1 MAANSA
7 TAIPNA
13 GMGAGTNNASAIVF
27 RPIVWGD
34 LDAVV
39 DLFDRTWPQDVD
51 KVGADMSRLISRYF
65 VLHYLLPTTFA
76 NGAFAADGTLAG
88 VTFIRVAGEAPQLDE
103 IEVGEEMKALERR
116 IDADPEAAKHMAALK
131 SGFSVELDLER
142 EGRANETTMGELE
155 LFIVNPDVRG
165 HGVGGQLWRRMQ
177 EQIGRVRRMGRARV
191 LPAHRFRLRR
201 ELLRPQG
208 VGLHRAPHGK
218 RDGRP
223 ARRQRRRRSAA
234 TVRRHV
240 HLPGK
245 GDGVTSAKPQSQSH
259 EPHESQKTQSPYA
272 QLFRIP
278 GTKAFCV
285 SGAIARLPMSM
296 MGLGIV
302 LALNHMYDNWT
313 IAGVMSAAYVLAT
326 AAVTPLYARLF
337 DRFGQRKVGPVILTV
352 QIIVML
358 GFAFAALM
366 RVPIPLL
373 FVLAVV
379 MGMTQ
384 FSFGALVRT
393 RWAYV
398 LDRADKEDLLN
409 TAYALESAID
419 EIVFIF
425 GPILAAF
432 LAASVHPV
440 SQLFVPTLACA
451 FGGAVFFALRD
462 TQPPVLREI
471 TVVAAGTDDADVRL
485 AAGGAAGAAVS
496 ADRFDLDRLKTGDR
510 DRRKRNVLT
519 YAGVLPLL
527 AVFIVFNMAFTAF
540 DTSMTA
546 VMKSLHLDSVLGVQL
561 AMLAVGSCMGALV
574 FGSRE
579 LKGSRWR
586 HMIMFL
592 ALMTV
597 GFVVI
602 HLCQGNLIVM
612 GLVEILTGLTISPV
626 FASGNLLV
634 KETVP
639 EESLTEGL
647 SWVSTAGTM
656 GASFGSMITGIVLD
670 HFNPSVGLSLP
681 AVFVG
686 CSIPFALIGWLLA
699 RRSVSL
705 DS

>member
-1 MAANSA
+1 M
-7 TAIPNA
+7 T
-13 GMGAGTNNASAIVF
+13 G
-27 RPIVWGD
+27 
-34 LDAVV
+34 
-39 DLFDRTWPQDVD
+39 
-51 KVGADMSRLISRYF
+51 
-65 VLHYLLPTTFA
+65 
-76 NGAFAADGTLAG
+76 
-88 VTFIRVAGEAPQLDE
+88 
-103 IEVGEEMKALERR
+103 
-116 IDADPEAAKHMAALK
+116 
-131 SGFSVELDLER
+131 
-142 EGRANETTMGELE
+142 
-155 LFIVNPDVRG
+155 
-165 HGVGGQLWRRMQ
+165 
-177 EQIGRVRRMGRARV
+177 
-191 LPAHRFRLRR
+191 
-201 ELLRPQG
+201 
-208 VGLHRAPHGK
+208 
-218 RDGRP
+218 
-223 ARRQRRRRSAA
+223 
-234 TVRRHV
+234 
-240 HLPGK
+240 
-245 GDGVTSAKPQSQSH
+245 AKPQSQSH

-352 QIIVML
+352 QVIVML

-471 TVVAAGTDDADVRL
+471 TVVAADADDADVRL
-485 AAGGAAGAAVS
+485 AAAGAAADGTAGTAAS
-496 ADRFDLDRLKTGDR
+496 ANRFDLDRLKTDGR
-510 DRRKRNVLT
+510 DRNKRNVLT

-626 FASGNLLV
+626 FASGNLVV

-670 HFNPSVGLSLP
+670 HFNPSAGLSLP

-686 CSIPFALIGWLLA
+686 CSIPFALLGWVLV
-699 RRSVSL
+699 RRRG
-705 DS
+705 

>member
-1 MAANSA
+1 M
-7 TAIPNA
+7 
-13 GMGAGTNNASAIVF
+13 
-27 RPIVWGD
+27 
-34 LDAVV
+34 
-39 DLFDRTWPQDVD
+39 
-51 KVGADMSRLISRYF
+51 
-65 VLHYLLPTTFA
+65 
-76 NGAFAADGTLAG
+76 
-88 VTFIRVAGEAPQLDE
+88 
-103 IEVGEEMKALERR
+103 
-116 IDADPEAAKHMAALK
+116 
-131 SGFSVELDLER
+131 
-142 EGRANETTMGELE
+142 
-155 LFIVNPDVRG
+155 
-165 HGVGGQLWRRMQ
+165 
-177 EQIGRVRRMGRARV
+177 
-191 LPAHRFRLRR
+191 
-201 ELLRPQG
+201 
-208 VGLHRAPHGK
+208 
-218 RDGRP
+218 
-223 ARRQRRRRSAA
+223 
-234 TVRRHV
+234 
-240 HLPGK
+240 
-245 GDGVTSAKPQSQSH
+245 TSAKPQSQSH

-451 FGGAVFFALRD
+451 FGGA
-462 TQPPVLREI
+462 
-471 TVVAAGTDDADVRL
+471 
-485 AAGGAAGAAVS
+485 AGAAVS

-510 DRRKRNVLT
+510 DRNKRNVLT

-686 CSIPFALIGWLLA
+686 CSIPFALLGWVLV
-699 RRSVSL
+699 RRRG
-705 DS
+705 

>member
-1 MAANSA
+1 M
-7 TAIPNA
+7 
-13 GMGAGTNNASAIVF
+13 
-27 RPIVWGD
+27 
-34 LDAVV
+34 
-39 DLFDRTWPQDVD
+39 
-51 KVGADMSRLISRYF
+51 
-65 VLHYLLPTTFA
+65 
-76 NGAFAADGTLAG
+76 
-88 VTFIRVAGEAPQLDE
+88 
-103 IEVGEEMKALERR
+103 
-116 IDADPEAAKHMAALK
+116 
-131 SGFSVELDLER
+131 
-142 EGRANETTMGELE
+142 
-155 LFIVNPDVRG
+155 
-165 HGVGGQLWRRMQ
+165 
-177 EQIGRVRRMGRARV
+177 
-191 LPAHRFRLRR
+191 
-201 ELLRPQG
+201 
-208 VGLHRAPHGK
+208 
-218 RDGRP
+218 
-223 ARRQRRRRSAA
+223 
-234 TVRRHV
+234 
-240 HLPGK
+240 
-245 GDGVTSAKPQSQSH
+245 TSAKPQSQSH

-313 IAGVMSAAYVLAT
+313 IAGVMSAAYVL
-326 AAVTPLYARLF
+326 
-337 DRFGQRKVGPVILTV
+337 
-352 QIIVML
+352 
-358 GFAFAALM
+358 
-366 RVPIPLL
+366 
-373 FVLAVV
+373 
-379 MGMTQ
+379 
-384 FSFGALVRT
+384 
-393 RWAYV
+393 
-398 LDRADKEDLLN
+398 DRADKEDLLN

-462 TQPPVLREI
+462 TQPPVFREI

-485 AAGGAAGAAVS
+485 AAGGAAVS

-670 HFNPSVGLSLP
+670 HFDPGVGLSLP

-686 CSIPFALIGWLLA
+686 CSIPFALIGWLLV
-699 RRSVSL
+699 RRRG
-705 DS
+705 

>member
-1 MAANSA
+1 M
-7 TAIPNA
+7 
-13 GMGAGTNNASAIVF
+13 
-27 RPIVWGD
+27 
-34 LDAVV
+34 
-39 DLFDRTWPQDVD
+39 
-51 KVGADMSRLISRYF
+51 
-65 VLHYLLPTTFA
+65 
-76 NGAFAADGTLAG
+76 
-88 VTFIRVAGEAPQLDE
+88 
-103 IEVGEEMKALERR
+103 
-116 IDADPEAAKHMAALK
+116 
-131 SGFSVELDLER
+131 
-142 EGRANETTMGELE
+142 
-155 LFIVNPDVRG
+155 
-165 HGVGGQLWRRMQ
+165 
-177 EQIGRVRRMGRARV
+177 
-191 LPAHRFRLRR
+191 
-201 ELLRPQG
+201 
-208 VGLHRAPHGK
+208 
-218 RDGRP
+218 
-223 ARRQRRRRSAA
+223 
-234 TVRRHV
+234 
-240 HLPGK
+240 
-245 GDGVTSAKPQSQSH
+245 
-259 EPHESQKTQSPYA
+259 
-272 QLFRIP
+272 
-278 GTKAFCV
+278 
-285 SGAIARLPMSM
+285 
-296 MGLGIV
+296 
-302 LALNHMYDNWT
+302 
-313 IAGVMSAAYVLAT
+313 LAT

-471 TVVAAGTDDADVRL
+471 TVVAADTDDADVRL

-510 DRRKRNVLT
+510 DRNKRNVLT

-561 AMLAVGSCMGALV
+561 AMLAVGSCIGALV

-597 GFVVI
+597 GYVVI
-602 HLCQGNLIVM
+602 RLCQGNLIVM
-612 GLVEILTGLTISPV
+612 GLVEILTGLTVSPV
-626 FASGNLLV
+626 FAYRQPHRQGDRARGIAHRRPVLGDHRRHGRHVVRLDDRRHRARRIQPAHEHDDSVDRHPVRGAARPARLVPRPKTAGSGNWSCNEYSRLTRRPTDRSGLEQPGRVRVRWMVEHVIHVAGFQQTPGIHDRHLV
-634 KETVP
+634 GDLRDHAEIMGDEQHEIRIRPSATSAGRGSAP
-639 EESLTEGL
+639 
-647 SWVSTAGTM
+647 VSSRRAG
-656 GASFGSMITGIVLD
+656 GR
-670 HFNPSVGLSLP
+670 SVGMFSSARSHCRTP
-681 AVFVG
+681 RTPPSSVG
-686 CSIPFALIGWLLA
+686 
-699 RRSVSL
+699 SVSL
-705 DS
+705 RRCRAETSVTTGNCRMVLPFTLPAICDSPLSQVTSCTYSQPFASNSGCTVAQPTSVFQNHSEVEGFARFDHWAT